1 MSVRSPGSRRVRVIP
16 SPSPSFTLQQTV
28 PTGFSSVPPSG
39 PAIPVIATAV
49 SASKRRRT
57 PSAIAS
63 ATGSDTAPC
72 CSISAASTP
81 SSSTFASFE

>member
-1 MSVRSPGSRRVRVIP
+1 MSARSPGRRSVRVIP
-16 SPSPSFTLQQTV
+16 PPSAVLTLQQTV

-49 SASKRRRT
+49 SASKRRSA

-63 ATGSDTAPC
+63 ATGSDTAPWA
-72 CSISAASTP
+72 SISSGSTP
-81 SSSTFASFE
+81 SSSIFASLE